1 MDDGTRGRTVQRQK
15 GRTVRGAFKKLGSK
29 VRELWRTTTPKE
41 RAGTLVGRRD
51 SDTLRAHIGDS
62 DTPQQHINRPEPRV
76 EPSVAPTSDGSRSL
90 ANSGTGQLEASK
102 TAKTTEGDQACR
114 QYISA
119 PHQGQ
124 VVSSPPAVI
133 RAGLLPKLSS
143 EQLRKT
149 KTRHHTT
156 YQQGRKPVETV
167 WHVVH
172 VSKEQCWRDKQR
184 D

>member
-1 MDDGTRGRTVQRQK
+1 MG
-15 GRTVRGAFKKLGSK
+15 
-29 VRELWRTTTPKE
+29 P
-41 RAGTLVGRRD
+41 
-51 SDTLRAHIGDS
+51 
-62 DTPQQHINRPEPRV
+62 
-76 EPSVAPTSDGSRSL
+76 
-90 ANSGTGQLEASK
+90 LEASK
-102 TAKTTEGDQACR
+102 TAQTTEGDQACR

-149 KTRHHTT
+149 KTQHHTT
-156 YQQGRKPVETV
+156 YQQGRKPAETV

-172 VSKEQCWRDKQR
+172 VSKEQCWRDEQR
-184 D
+184 DLMVNCTRGYLLRETEQESRREDVSTEGDPTEPEPGCPNRVQTSLDPFGETPGPTTKPSNEEPGEHQEMDPN